1 MNQNSKTSEDSI
13 DLKELFFSLIAQW
26 KIIACCVVLSLI
38 CALLYLRITPDT
50 YSVDAMVQ
58 VEDSK
63 GAASAALLGDLSK
76 ASGGLSQ
83 KSPADPEIEILRS
96 RMVLGQV
103 IQNLNLDINIKD
115 NQSSLIGKLVSQ
127 DQSKLEYRHDAV
139 IYTNQNNNLIVKQL
153 SVPEYYLDKP
163 LKLEFKDVNQFTL
176 TYKDEVV
183 FNGLLNKKN
192 ILNTDKGLW
201 QVQLNTQG
209 NLKDHSYTL
218 TKLALPTAV
227 NQFNTIYGVA
237 EKGKMTGVIGLSY
250 LGQDPEHITQVLNS
264 VLNVYH
270 EQNIERKSLES
281 KQTLAFLEKQLP
293 ELRKQLEDS
302 EIKFNQFREKYKT
315 VDVNAESELLLKQN
329 IDLEKL
335 KIELQQKQAELSA
348 KYTNDHPLI
357 LQIDAQITE
366 INKKIA
372 DLNNRLTQLPET
384 QRLYLQLY
392 RDVKV
397 NTELY
402 TSLLN
407 SYQQLKIANAGEIGN
422 VRIIDTAVEP
432 VKPIKPKKLIVLILS
447 IFVGGFIGVLIALL
461 RKMMRSGVNDSTQI
475 ENELDLPVYA
485 TVPRSPI
492 QETRMSI
499 LKKKKSIPILAVK
512 SSDDIAIESLRSIRT
527 AIHFA
532 LTSAKNNIIMIAGPS
547 PEVGKSFIS
556 TNLATIFAQGNKRV
570 LLIDADMR
578 RGYMH
583 KYFDVEVKPGLSELL
598 SGQADLTQV
607 LHKTQVANLDVITR
621 GKSPANPSEMLS
633 STQFKDLLEKFQTQY
648 DHIIIDTPPV
658 LAVTDGIIISQYTG
672 VNLIVARYAKSH
684 MKELELTV
692 NRFEQ
697 AGVKVNGFI
706 LNDIQRSSGGGYG
719 YNYAYTYKAQKEDLL
734 KVFLK
739 SRVK

>member
-1 MNQNSKTSEDSI
+1 MNQSSKTNEDSI

-83 KSPADPEIEILRS
+83 KSPADPEIEILKS

-139 IYTNQNNNLIVKQL
+139 IYTNQNSNLIVKQL

-176 TYKDEVV
+176 TYKDQVV

-192 ILNTDKGLW
+192 VLNTQKGLW
-201 QVQLNTQG
+201 QVQINTHR

-218 TKLALPTAV
+218 TKLALLTAV
-227 NQFNTIYGVA
+227 NQFNSIYSVA

-250 LGQDPEHITQVLNS
+250 LGQDPEHITQVLNN

-270 EQNIERKSLES
+270 QQNIERKSLES

-432 VKPIKPKKLIVLILS
+432 VKPIKPKKLIVLVLS

-461 RKMMRSGVNDSTQI
+461 RNMMRSGVNDSTQI

-583 KYFDVEVKPGLSELL
+583 KYFDVDVKPGLSELL

-621 GKSPANPSEMLS
+621 GKSPTNPSEILS
-633 STQFKDLLEKFQTQY
+633 SNQFKELLEQLQSQY

-672 VNLIVARYAKSH
+672 VNLIVARYAKSQ

-706 LNDIQRSSGGGYG
+706 LNDIQRASAGYGYG
-719 YNYAYTYKAQKEDLL
+719 YNYAYAYKAQKED
-734 KVFLK
+734 
-739 SRVK
+739 

>member
-50 YSVDAMVQ
+50 YAVDAMVQ

-76 ASGGLSQ
+76 VSGGLSQ

-103 IQNLNLDINIKD
+103 IHNLNLDINIKD
-115 NQSSLIGKLVSQ
+115 NQSGLI
-127 DQSKLEYRHDAV
+127 SKLISQEKSKLDYHHDAL
-139 IYTNQNNNLIVKQL
+139 IYTNKNNNLIVKQL
-153 SVPEYYLDKP
+153 VIPEYYLDKP
-163 LKLEFKDVNQFTL
+163 LKLEFKDIHQFTL
-176 TYKDEVV
+176 TYKDQTV
-183 FNGLLNKKN
+183 FNGVLNKKN
-192 ILNTDKGLW
+192 VLNTEKGLW
-201 QVQLNTQG
+201 QVQLSAQG
-209 NLKDHSYTL
+209 DLKKQTFTL
-218 TKLALPTAV
+218 AKLALPTAV
-227 NQFNTIYGVA
+227 KNFNDIYNVA

-250 LGQDPEHITQVLNS
+250 LGQDPEHITQVLNN

-270 EQNIERKSLES
+270 QQNIERKSLES

-293 ELRKQLEDS
+293 LLRKQLEDS

-357 LQIDAQITE
+357 RQIDAQIAE

-432 VKPIKPKKLIVLILS
+432 VKPIKPRRLIVLILS
-447 IFVGGFIGVLIALL
+447 ILVGGFIGVLIALL
-461 RKMMRSGVNDSTQI
+461 RNMMRSGVKDSAQI

-492 QETRMSI
+492 QETRMNI

-512 SSDDIAIESLRSIRT
+512 NSDDIAIESLRSIRT

-532 LTSAKNNIIMIAGPS
+532 LANAKNNIIMIAGPS

-556 TNLATIFAQGNKRV
+556 TNLATIFAQSNKRV

-583 KYFDVEVKPGLSELL
+583 KYFDVDVKPGLSELL
-598 SGQADLTQV
+598 SGQADLSQI

-621 GKSPANPSEMLS
+621 GKSPTNPSEMLS
-633 STQFKDLLEKFQTQY
+633 STQFKELLEQLQTQY

-672 VNLIVARYAKSH
+672 VNLIVARYIKSH

-706 LNDIQRSSGGGYG
+706 LNDIQRASGGYG
-719 YNYAYTYKAQKEDLL
+719 YNYAYAYKAQKED
-734 KVFLK
+734 
-739 SRVK
+739 

>member
-1 MNQNSKTSEDSI
+1 MNQNSKTNEDSI

-26 KIIACCVVLSLI
+26 KIIACCVILSLI

-50 YSVDAMVQ
+50 YAVDAMVQ

-76 ASGGLSQ
+76 VTGGLGQ
-83 KSPADPEIEILRS
+83 KSPTDAEIEILKS

-103 IQNLNLDINIKD
+103 IHNLNLDIKIKD
-115 NQSSLIGKLVSQ
+115 NQSGLTAKLITQGK
-127 DQSKLEYRHDAV
+127 SKLEYRHDAV
-139 IYTNQNNNLIVKQL
+139 IYSKKDYSLIVNQL
-153 SVPEYYLDKP
+153 NVPEYYLDKP
-163 LKLEFKDVNQFTL
+163 LKLEFKDANRFNLIHNDQIVFT
-176 TYKDEVV
+176 
-183 FNGLLNKKN
+183 GILNKKN
-192 ILNTDKGLW
+192 TLNTNKGLW
-201 QVQLNTQG
+201 QVKISTQG
-209 NLKDHSYTL
+209 NIKEQRYTL
-218 TKLALPTAV
+218 TKLALLTAV
-227 NQFNTIYGVA
+227 NQFNAIYKIA
-237 EKGKMTGVIGLSY
+237 EKGKLTGVIGLSY
-250 LGQDPEHITQVLNS
+250 LGQDPEHITQVLNN

-302 EIKFNQFREKYKT
+302 EIKFNQFREKYRT

-357 LQIDAQITE
+357 LQIDAQIAE
-366 INKKIA
+366 INKKIG

-432 VKPIKPKKLIVLILS
+432 VKPIKPKKLIVLALA
-447 IFVGGFIGVLIALL
+447 IFIGGFIGVIIALL
-461 RKMMRSGVNDSTQI
+461 RNMLRTGIKDSAQI
-475 ENELDLPVYA
+475 ESELDLPVYA

-492 QETRMSI
+492 QESRIKI
-499 LKKKKSIPILAVK
+499 LKKKKNIPILAVK
-512 SSDDIAIESLRSIRT
+512 NSDDIAIESLRSIRT
-527 AIHFA
+527 TIHFA
-532 LTSAKNNIIMIAGPS
+532 LANAKNNIIMIAGPA

-583 KYFDVEVKPGLSELL
+583 KYFDIDVKPGLSELL
-598 SGQADLTQV
+598 SGQADLSQV

-621 GKSPANPSEMLS
+621 GKSPTNPSEMLS
-633 STQFKDLLEKFQTQY
+633 STRFKDLLEKFQTQY

-719 YNYAYTYKAQKEDLL
+719 YNYAYTYKAQKED
-734 KVFLK
+734 
-739 SRVK
+739 

>member
-38 CALLYLRITPDT
+38 CALLYLRITPDI
-50 YSVDAMVQ
+50 YAVDAMVQ

-76 ASGGLSQ
+76 VSGGLTQ

-103 IQNLNLDINIKD
+103 IHNLNLDIKIKD
-115 NQSSLIGKLVSQ
+115 NQSGLIDKLISQ
-127 DQSKLEYRHDAV
+127 DKSKIEYRHESV
-139 IYTNQNNNLIVKQL
+139 VYNNLNASLIIQEFK
-153 SVPEYYLDKP
+153 VPEYYLDKP

-250 LGQDPEHITQVLNS
+250 LGQDPEHITQVLNN

-583 KYFDVEVKPGLSELL
+583 KYFDVDVKPGLSELL
-598 SGQADLTQV
+598 SGQADLSQV
-607 LHKTQVANLDVITR
+607 LHKTQVTNLDVITR
-621 GKSPANPSEMLS
+621 GKSPTNPSEMLS

-684 MKELELTV
+684 MKELELTI

-719 YNYAYTYKAQKEDLL
+719 YNYAYAYKAQKED
-734 KVFLK
+734 
-739 SRVK
+739 

>member
-1 MNQNSKTSEDSI
+1 MNQNSKTNEDSI

-26 KIIACCVVLSLI
+26 KIIACCVILSLI

-50 YSVDAMVQ
+50 YAVDAIVQ

-76 ASGGLSQ
+76 VTGGLGQ
-83 KSPADPEIEILRS
+83 KSPTDAEIEILKS

-103 IQNLNLDINIKD
+103 IHNLNLDIKIKD
-115 NQSSLIGKLVSQ
+115 NQSGLTAKLITQGK
-127 DQSKLEYRHDAV
+127 SKLEYRHDAV
-139 IYTNQNNNLIVKQL
+139 IYSKKDYSLIVNQL
-153 SVPEYYLDKP
+153 NVPEYYLDKP
-163 LKLEFKDVNQFTL
+163 LKLEFKDANRFNLIHNDQIVFT
-176 TYKDEVV
+176 
-183 FNGLLNKKN
+183 GILNKKN
-192 ILNTDKGLW
+192 TLNTNKGLW
-201 QVQLNTQG
+201 QVKISTQG
-209 NLKDHSYTL
+209 NIKEQRYTL
-218 TKLALPTAV
+218 TKLALLTAV
-227 NQFNTIYGVA
+227 NQFNAIYKIA
-237 EKGKMTGVIGLSY
+237 EKGKLTGVIGLSY
-250 LGQDPEHITQVLNS
+250 LGQDPEHITQVLNN

-302 EIKFNQFREKYKT
+302 EIKFNQFREKYRT

-357 LQIDAQITE
+357 LQIDAQIAE

-432 VKPIKPKKLIVLILS
+432 VKPIKPKKLILLALA
-447 IFVGGFIGVLIALL
+447 IFMGGFIGVIIALL
-461 RKMMRSGVNDSTQI
+461 RNILRTGIKDSAQI
-475 ENELDLPVYA
+475 ESELDLPVYA

-492 QETRMSI
+492 QETRMNI
-499 LKKKKSIPILAVK
+499 LKKKKNIPILAVK
-512 SSDDIAIESLRSIRT
+512 NSDDIAIESLRSIRT
-527 AIHFA
+527 TIHFA
-532 LTSAKNNIIMIAGPS
+532 LANAKNNIIMIAGPA

-583 KYFDVEVKPGLSELL
+583 KYFDIDVKPGLSELL
-598 SGQADLTQV
+598 SGQADLSQV

-621 GKSPANPSEMLS
+621 GKSPTNPSEMLS
-633 STQFKDLLEKFQTQY
+633 STRFKDLLEKFQAQY

-719 YNYAYTYKAQKEDLL
+719 YNYAYAYKAQKED
-734 KVFLK
+734 
-739 SRVK
+739 

>member
-13 DLKELFFSLIAQW
+13 DLKELFFSLIVQW

-38 CALLYLRITPDT
+38 CALLYLRITPDI
-50 YSVDAMVQ
+50 YAVDAMVQ

-76 ASGGLSQ
+76 VSQGLSQ

-103 IQNLNLDINIKD
+103 IQNLNLDIIVKD
-115 NQSSLIGKLVSQ
+115 NQSGLINKLISQ
-127 DQSKLEYRHDAV
+127 DKRNLEYRHDAV
-139 IYTNQNNNLIVKQL
+139 TYTNPNNSLIIKKL
-153 SVPEYYLDKP
+153 IVPEYYLDKR
-163 LKLEFKDVNQFTL
+163 LKLEFKDQNQFTL
-176 TYKDEVV
+176 SYKNQVI
-183 FNGLLNKKN
+183 FNGMLNQKN
-192 ILNTDKGLW
+192 VLNTDKGLW
-201 QVQLNTQG
+201 QIQLNAQG
-209 NLKDHSYTL
+209 NLQKQNYTL

-227 NQFNTIYGVA
+227 KNFNDIYGVA
-237 EKGKMTGVIGLSY
+237 EKGKMTGVIGLYY
-250 LGQDPEHITQVLNS
+250 LGQDAEHITQVLNN

-270 EQNIERKSLES
+270 EQNIERKSLET

-335 KIELQQKQAELSA
+335 KIELEQKQAELSA

-357 LQIDAQITE
+357 RQIDAQISE

-397 NTELY
+397 NNELY

-432 VKPIKPKKLIVLILS
+432 VKPVKPKKLIVLILS

-461 RKMMRSGVNDSTQI
+461 RNMLRNGIKDSGQI

-492 QETRMSI
+492 QETRMNI
-499 LKKKKSIPILAVK
+499 LKKKRAIPILAVK

-583 KYFDVEVKPGLSELL
+583 KYFDVDIKPGLSELL

-621 GKSPANPSEMLS
+621 GKSPTNPSEMLS

-719 YNYAYTYKAQKEDLL
+719 YNYAYAYKAQKED
-734 KVFLK
+734 
-739 SRVK
+739 

>member
-76 ASGGLSQ
+76 VSGGLSQ

-103 IQNLNLDINIKD
+103 IHNLNLDIKIKD
-115 NQSSLIGKLVSQ
+115 NQLGLIGKLVSQ
-127 DQSKLEYRHDAV
+127 DKSRFDYHHDAV
-139 IYTNQNNNLIVKQL
+139 TYTNQNNSLIVKKL
-153 SVPEYYLDKP
+153 ITPEYYLDKP
-163 LKLEFKDVNQFTL
+163 LQLEFKDINRFNLIYNKQIVFSGILNQ
-176 TYKDEVV
+176 
-183 FNGLLNKKN
+183 KN
-192 ILNTDKGLW
+192 ILNTSKGVW
-201 QVQLNTQG
+201 QVQINTQG

-218 TKLALPTAV
+218 TKLALLTAV
-227 NQFNTIYGVA
+227 NQFNAIYSVA

-250 LGQDPEHITQVLNS
+250 LGQDPEHITQVLNN

-270 EQNIERKSLES
+270 KQNIERKSLES

-432 VKPIKPKKLIVLILS
+432 VKPIKPIKLIILVLS
-447 IFVGGFIGVLIALL
+447 IIIGGFIGVLIALL
-461 RKMMRSGVNDSTQI
+461 RNMMRSGVKDSAQI
-475 ENELDLPVYA
+475 ENTLDLPVYA

-583 KYFDVEVKPGLSELL
+583 KYFDVDVKPGLSELL

-621 GKSPANPSEMLS
+621 GKSPTNPSEMLS
-633 STQFKDLLEKFQTQY
+633 SNQFKELLEQLQTQY

-672 VNLIVARYAKSH
+672 VNLIVARYIKSH

-719 YNYAYTYKAQKEDLL
+719 YNYAYAYKAQKED
-734 KVFLK
+734 
-739 SRVK
+739 

>member
-26 KIIACCVVLSLI
+26 KIIACCVILSLI
-38 CALLYLRITPDT
+38 CALLYLRITPDI
-50 YSVDAMVQ
+50 YAVDAMVQ

-76 ASGGLSQ
+76 VTGGLGQ
-83 KSPADPEIEILRS
+83 KSPTDAEIEILKS

-115 NQSSLIGKLVSQ
+115 NLSRLTNKLITENKSKIEYLHDSVVYSNKNKSLTI
-127 DQSKLEYRHDAV
+127 
-139 IYTNQNNNLIVKQL
+139 KQF
-153 SVPEYYLDKP
+153 SIPEYYLDKP
-163 LKLEFKDVNQFTL
+163 LKLEFKDTNRFNL
-176 TYKDEVV
+176 IHKDQVV
-183 FNGLLNKKN
+183 FSGALNQKN
-192 ILNTDKGLW
+192 VLSTNKGLW
-201 QVQLNTQG
+201 QIQINAQG
-209 NLKDHSYTL
+209 EFKEQSYTV
-218 TKLALPTAV
+218 TKLALLTAV
-227 NQFNTIYGVA
+227 NQFNSIYNVA
-237 EKGKMTGVIGLSY
+237 EKGKLTGVIGLSY
-250 LGQDPEHITQVLNS
+250 LGQDPQHITQVLNN
-264 VLNVYH
+264 VLSVYH

-281 KQTLAFLEKQLP
+281 KQTLTFLEKQLP

-357 LQIDAQITE
+357 RQIDAQITE

-461 RKMMRSGVNDSTQI
+461 RNMMRSGVNDSTQI

-492 QETRMSI
+492 QETRMNI

-583 KYFDVEVKPGLSELL
+583 KYFDVDVKPGLSELL
-598 SGQADLTQV
+598 SGQADLSQV
-607 LHKTQVANLDVITR
+607 LHKTQVTNLDVITR
-621 GKSPANPSEMLS
+621 GKSPTNPSEMLS
-633 STQFKDLLEKFQTQY
+633 SMQFKDLLEKFQTQY

-719 YNYAYTYKAQKEDLL
+719 YNYAYAYKAQKED
-734 KVFLK
+734 
-739 SRVK
+739 